1 MLISI
6 SVDSA
11 NSKNIP
17 TLLQEM
23 GYSVPCNCHGA
34 HLCNGARY
42 PFDCAYIPKSPLTID
57 WNPQPDSIHGLS
69 LEALSP
75 EDGEGDTMLIDI
87 GTTTI
92 AFALISRKDRK
103 LRQRS
108 AIENP
113 QRCFGADVIA
123 RILASCEGRA
133 NNCRPFLYRRFKRR
147 QPACAIITNK
157 RKKP

>member
-6 SVDSA
+6 SADSA

-23 GYSVPCNCHGA
+23 GYSIPCNCHGA

-57 WNPQPDSIHGLS
+57 WNPQSNAIHGLS
-69 LEALSP
+69 LETLSP
-75 EDGEGDTMLIDI
+75 EDGQGDTMLIDI

-92 AFALISRKDRK
+92 AFALISRMSGT
-103 LRQRS
+103 LRHRES
-108 AIENP
+108 TAPFWRRRHRPHFSFLRGKEPRAAEHSYSGNSIRNNP
-113 QRCFGADVIA
+113 PVQ
-123 RILASCEGRA
+123 
-133 NNCRPFLYRRFKRR
+133 
-147 QPACAIITNK
+147 
-157 RKKP
+157 